1 MALTKYGHR
10 PIKNQPRG
18 KMGPYRN
25 VGIKGAPMRAVY
37 GTPEGNAIYGKTAKK
52 GKAKGRKSSKS
63 KGSDS

>member
-1 MALTKYGHR
+1 
-10 PIKNQPRG
+10 
-18 KMGPYRN
+18 MGPYRN